1 MTAHCYRKLATE
13 MFASEFQFV
22 SPRDAPLIRRNFAEL
37 DFSVCEEFAFS
48 VERAPITVDIDV
60 HPLLLRHKHE
70 VDTKRRRGQIQD
82 QLPWCARAVNSLQEE
97 TLAVAVSLEVPGCI
111 PRPSGRW
118 DSNEQ
123 QNGDA

>member
-1 MTAHCYRKLATE
+1 MRAVSGRVFGSRTFTHKFLEGLYDAHCYRKLATE

-70 VDTKRRRGQIQD
+70 VDTKEKAWANTGPTSLVRARR
-82 QLPWCARAVNSLQEE
+82 QLYSRKKPLPLQ
-97 TLAVAVSLEVPGCI
+97 
-111 PRPSGRW
+111 
-118 DSNEQ
+118 
-123 QNGDA
+123 